1 MLQRRVNSGRVSRS
15 VTTYRSRPQAG
26 HVGSVVRSIH
36 KHSPQRF
43 RLTSSPLTTT
53 SSRILPWRLLPP
65 GPESLRNNPEDL
77 VEDAESGSGTPTLE
91 HRELLPKGQVF
102 KPKPPTRAGKANN
115 RGQKESDSV

>member
-1 MLQRRVNSGRVSRS
+1 MPPDYSFW
-15 VTTYRSRPQAG
+15 T
-26 HVGSVVRSIH
+26 HDD
-36 KHSPQRF
+36 K
-43 RLTSSPLTTT
+43 
-53 SSRILPWRLLPP
+53 RLLPP